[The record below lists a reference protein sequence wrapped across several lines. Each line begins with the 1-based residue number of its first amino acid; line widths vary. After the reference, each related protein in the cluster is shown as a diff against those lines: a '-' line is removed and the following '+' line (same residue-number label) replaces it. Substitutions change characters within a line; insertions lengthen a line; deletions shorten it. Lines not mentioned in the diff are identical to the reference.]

1 MEEFL
6 HQEGLW
12 SYPAIFFAIVAT
24 GLGFPMPEE
33 LPVVVAGALVGGGKA
48 IGWIM
53 LPVCIAAVILGDGCL
68 YGIGRVWGRKLIQ
81 LSFIRK
87 RLLTPDR
94 LESISANFEK
104 YGVKILLFARLTP
117 GIRTPIFLTAGITRL
132 PLTKFLLAD
141 GLYAIPGVSLLFFLG
156 YWFTDSMVDLIE
168 NDTYVRPILVLV
180 SLAAL
185 AAYLLYRILRR
196 PVVTG
201 NPHEMPPV
209 VEQVAEKI
217 TRTPPEAPAASPAVS
232 SNSAVSNGHNGPPR
246 PPAPGTSTES
256 AAGKQAG

>member
-33 LPVVVAGALVGGGKA
+33 LPVVVAALVGGGKA

-217 TRTPPEAPAASPAVS
+217 TRTPPERRRRVRRCPAI
-232 SNSAVSNGHNGPPR
+232 PPSRTATTVRHVR
-246 PPAPGTSTES
+246 PRRGRARNR